1 MGGRTRKK
9 VKKPSSAELGQT
21 YRDAIVQS
29 VAKMLDNNAEE
40 IEAIR
45 VNSEQGIIS
54 IGIGAK
60 IDGSES
66 EIVVTTQLRFVETHI
81 DKVTTRMEN
90 PNQGKFEF
98 IEDVGSDSNGE
109 SEEEKPKDKKKP
121 KKGEEAEQESAA
133 E

>member
-9 VKKPSSAELGQT
+9 VKKPSSPELGQT

-29 VAKMLDNNAEE
+29 VAKMLENNAEE
-40 IEAIR
+40 IEVIR

-60 IDGSES
+60 VDGSES

-98 IEDVGSDSNGE
+98 IEDVGSESNGE
-109 SEEEKPKDKKKP
+109 EGKPKGKKP
-121 KKGEEAEQESAA
+121 KKEEVEEQAKQEPAA